1 MFANWGCFT
10 ANQTKGDFCGDFCD
24 LFGYSSFNKGCSM
37 FERSDESIK
46 CNDHNLSDG
55 QNYDGRACKRQTS
68 TSMGNPGGMEKPV
81 QCDMFS
87 LECGFTTELMLDSSC
102 FAEKSFSKSDDLFIQ
117 ISSSWDLNC
126 IVCEFEQN

>member
-1 MFANWGCFT
+1 
-10 ANQTKGDFCGDFCD
+10 
-24 LFGYSSFNKGCSM
+24 M
-37 FERSDESIK
+37 FERSDESIE
-46 CNDHNLSDG
+46 CNDHDLGDAL
-55 QNYDGRACKRQTS
+55 NYDGRACKRQTS